1 MIAQRRA
8 RSSGRLVRNVQVS
21 AGWRLFGA
29 IAFDPGN
36 EASSFSIA
44 NVNVADT
51 GGIQEPLDA
60 FLDLMR
66 RWTFADD
73 DPPVFAISF
82 QGQRKGTQLLGKYMS
97 FSKSRTRPGMNEDW
111 TRGRIFVETGKW
123 VVSEQN
129 AVFCAGAE
137 LLQARAAWTVT
148 GCKFHVGRMSILRR
162 LHRAADL
169 FSKGRGDG

>member
-1 MIAQRRA
+1 MIADIA
-8 RSSGRLVRNVQVS
+8 RDRKIRNLPLV
-21 AGWRLFGA
+21 
-29 IAFDPGN
+29 AFDPGY

-44 NVNVADT
+44 NVDIPDT
-51 GGIQEPLDA
+51 VGIEQPLDA

-66 RWTFADD
+66 RWAFADN
-73 DPPVFAISF
+73 DPPALAISF

-129 AVFCAGAE
+129 AVFRTGAE
-137 LLQARAAWTVT
+137 LLQTRAARTVT
-148 GCKFHVGRMSILRR
+148 GCKFHMGRMSVLRR
-162 LHRAADL
+162 LQRAADL
-169 FSKGRGDG
+169 FGKSRGDG